1 MIKKINFLF
10 LKFSFLLFLFLCLFS
25 EPLKAKEKILK
36 IGAIPDQNQEL
47 LDRRFNLLSEYLSQE
62 LNVEFKYV
70 PVVNYVAAVTS
81 FRTKDLD
88 LVWFG
93 GLSGVQA
100 RLQTPNSIVLA
111 QRDIDKEFKSV
122 FIINNKVLR
131 KRTNNINDLKF
142 LTKYRFTFGS
152 ENSTSGRLMPQ
163 YFLEIAGVK
172 LTDFKGQ
179 TVGFSG
185 SHDATIALVNSGAY
199 DAGVLNKQ
207 VWDRNIEKNTKRTKN
222 ATVFFITPPYVDY
235 HWLAQGDL
243 DKRFKK
249 GFTKELKEAIL
260 NLNPKYKN
268 QKLILEMFNAE
279 KFIAANSEQFK
290 RIEFIARKLKK
301 IR

>member
-1 MIKKINFLF
+1 MIKDFRF
-10 LKFSFLLFLFLCLFS
+10 LKSTLLLVFFFWFLS

-36 IGAIPDQNQEL
+36 IGAIPDQNQEI
-47 LDRRFNLLSEYLSQE
+47 LDKRFNLLSEELSKQ
-62 LNVEFKYV
+62 LDIKIKYV
-70 PVVNYVAAVTS
+70 PVVNYVAAVTA
-81 FRTKDLD
+81 FRTNSLD

-111 QRDIDKEFKSV
+111 QRDIDKKFKSV
-122 FIINNKVLR
+122 FITNKKLSI
-131 KRTNNINDLKF
+131 KRTTNIDDLKL

-163 YFLEIAGVK
+163 YFLNIAGVE

-199 DAGVLNKQ
+199 EAGVLNKQ
-207 VWDRNIEKNTKRTKN
+207 VWDRNMKKNPLRVKN
-222 ATVFFITPPYVDY
+222 AAVFFITPSYVDY
-235 HWLAQGDL
+235 HWLAQGNL
-243 DKRFKK
+243 DQKFRN
-249 GFTKELKEAIL
+249 GFTKELREVIL
-260 NLNPKYKN
+260 NLNPKNKN
-268 QKLILEMFNAE
+268 QKLILGMFNAK
-279 KFIAANSEQFK
+279 KFIKANSEDYEQ
-290 RIEFIARKLKK
+290 IEYIARKLKK